1 MTKEDW
7 QYVEREL
14 ADPYGYIKLKI
25 DGYEVTVNVE
35 LEKNL
40 KYVLTVYVGGK
51 MKLEWLVEDCDI
63 RRKFFQKHTKS
74 LLTAKEKKKLSRE
87 RKAVREEVQKRMQY
101 DYYLPYWTSFRS
113 MKSHFIKNNTLIE
126 LAEEVAERR
135 KKL

>member
-35 LEKNL
+35 PEKNL
-40 KYVLTVYVGGK
+40 KYILAIYIDGKIKMDWLT
-51 MKLEWLVEDCDI
+51 EDCEI
-63 RRKFFQKHTKS
+63 RRKFYQKHTKS
-74 LLTAKEKKKLSRE
+74 MLTVQEKKKLSRE
-87 RKAVREEVQKRMQY
+87 RKAVREAIQKQMQY

-113 MKSHFIKNNTLIE
+113 MKSHFIKNNTVIE
-126 LAEEVAERR
+126 LLAE
-135 KKL
+135 

>member
-7 QYVEREL
+7 KYVEREL

-35 LEKNL
+35 PEKHL

-74 LLTAKEKKKLSRE
+74 LLTAKEKRSLVVREKLSEMKFRNE
-87 RKAVREEVQKRMQY
+87 FSMIIIYRTGLLSEV
-101 DYYLPYWTSFRS
+101 
-113 MKSHFIKNNTLIE
+113 
-126 LAEEVAERR
+126 
-135 KKL
+135 